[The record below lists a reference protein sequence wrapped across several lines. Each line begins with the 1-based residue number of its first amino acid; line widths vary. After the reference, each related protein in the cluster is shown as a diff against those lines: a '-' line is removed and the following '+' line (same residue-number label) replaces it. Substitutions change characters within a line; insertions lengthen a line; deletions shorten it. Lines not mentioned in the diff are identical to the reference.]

1 MKYKNDYINKLE
13 SALNLAETLQKAIES
28 NGPLTKEEILYI
40 SKNIQKI
47 LNFVLERIELESD

>member
-28 NGPLTKEEILYI
+28 NGPLTKEEILQL
-40 SKNIQKI
+40 SKSIQRI